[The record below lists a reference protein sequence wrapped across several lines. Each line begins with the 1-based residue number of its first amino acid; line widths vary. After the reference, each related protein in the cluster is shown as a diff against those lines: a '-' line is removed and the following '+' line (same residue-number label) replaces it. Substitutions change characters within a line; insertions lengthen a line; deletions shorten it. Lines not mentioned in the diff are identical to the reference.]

1 MVKTRDMGET
11 CCSYGCGELTKKKV
25 LVEYLYLDLK
35 TCNRCIG
42 TDIVLDEVM
51 VKLTPALE
59 LAGCSVE
66 YHKVEMATAEI
77 ARQYKFLSSPTIR
90 VNGQDICQ
98 TVTAVSYTHL
108 DVYKRQKPSSSAG
121 HASGSNTLAII
132 WSGEAPIDSAASI
145 TPGSISL
152 REFSTTR
159 ATNGTAA
166 TASGKMAP
174 RVPIDTPTSNFV
186 IGINKKSKIT
196 NGIERPVLTM
206 LLKMAFSCCRG
217 RICPGAVTTNN
228 TPNGTPT
235 AKAMARDSP
244 TMYSCLLYTSRC
256 V

>member
-25 LVEYLYLDLK
+25 LVEYRYLDLK

-98 TVTAVSYTHL
+98 TVTETSCGCCSEISDTNVDCRVFEYNGEIYEIPPKEMLADAILRSVFGMPEGSCSCDSYKL
-108 DVYKRQKPSSSAG
+108 PD
-121 HASGSNTLAII
+121 NLATFFE
-132 WSGEAPIDSAASI
+132 GKE
-145 TPGSISL
+145 
-152 REFSTTR
+152 
-159 ATNGTAA
+159 GT
-166 TASGKMAP
+166 KC
-174 RVPIDTPTSNFV
+174 
-186 IGINKKSKIT
+186 
-196 NGIERPVLTM
+196 
-206 LLKMAFSCCRG
+206 SCEGNC
-217 RICPGAVTTNN
+217 C
-228 TPNGTPT
+228 
-235 AKAMARDSP
+235 
-244 TMYSCLLYTSRC
+244 
-256 V
+256 